1 MPTTPTCEASKGLPS
16 PADFSHPPHCGLPRR
31 IRSDNILC
39 KQQPSSASIP
49 INRQAAESNPPHL
62 PFRKNSPE
70 DRCPQWTR
78 TQAGSSWRALH
89 AWGSRVP
96 RESPPHGFS
105 PHPPGQAGDPS
116 PRLPAPQLAHR
127 PHCPPAEASC
137 DRSTSP
143 QSRGRSSGS
152 HTTPRPTAQRSESL
166 VHSCGS
172 FLSSW
177 VTWGKPQPFC
187 EPPFLSCDVGM
198 D

>member
-89 AWGSRVP
+89 AWGPRVP

-105 PHPPGQAGDPS
+105 PHPRAKLVTLPHVFQPLSLHTAPTAPRQRPPVTGAPAPSHGVGRLDLTHPS
-116 PRLPAPQLAHR
+116 PHSSALREPGPQLWLL
-127 PHCPPAEASC
+127 PVLLG
-137 DRSTSP
+137 DL
-143 QSRGRSSGS
+143 G
-152 HTTPRPTAQRSESL
+152 
-166 VHSCGS
+166 
-172 FLSSW
+172 
-177 VTWGKPQPFC
+177 
-187 EPPFLSCDVGM
+187 
-198 D
+198 